1 MPSIPVCSGH
11 YRLTLLVLLLL
22 CTPVAPARAAAPL
35 TFDASLQMAV
45 ARSRQLAGLDSA
57 VSASRELAV
66 AARQLPDPV
75 VKFGLDNLPT
85 SGAERFSVSA
95 DSMTM
100 RRIGVMQEFTR
111 AAKRDL
117 RAEVFQREA
126 DKALAEK
133 GAASA
138 AIARATA
145 MAWLDSYF
153 LREIAQRA
161 LEQVAQAEQEALAG
175 ESAYRGGK
183 GVLADVLAARG
194 AALLARDAASQAS
207 RRSTTAT
214 TVLARWIGA
223 DAERPLAPPPELD
236 TVPLDAASL
245 EAQLAKLPELD
256 VLDRQLD
263 AALAEVRS
271 AEANRHS
278 DWSVEVTL
286 QQRGPAYANMVSIG
300 ASVPLQWD
308 RRQRQ
313 EREVAAKLA
322 LAERARFERQEA
334 QHAQLANIRV
344 LLDEWHNGQARIARF
359 ERELLP
365 LAAERAAAALAAF
378 GGAKAPLTDV
388 LAARRAQT
396 ELRAQALEL
405 RMETARLWAQLRF
418 LFSRAKQGDPQ

>member
-1 MPSIPVCSGH
+1 MPSIPVCAGR

-45 ARSRQLAGLDSA
+45 ARSRQLAGLDAA

-85 SGAERFSVSA
+85 SGAERLSVSA

-111 AAKRDL
+111 AAKRDR
-117 RAEVFQREA
+117 RAELFQREA

-161 LEQVAQAEQEALAG
+161 LEQVAQAEQEALAS
-175 ESAYRGGK
+175 ESAYRGGN

-223 DAERPLAPPPELD
+223 DAERALAPPPELD

-278 DWSVEVTL
+278 DWSVEVTF

-313 EREVAAKLA
+313 DREVAAKLA

-418 LFSRAKQGDPQ
+418 LFPRVKQGDPQ